1 MDLKEIPTKALLQ
14 ELERRFQELEN
25 GAPVKRMTVKQIAMR
40 LGTSP
45 LTVQRWCR
53 EGMPTSQGK
62 VQLKFKKVGRE
73 NVFEADEVA
82 KIIAI
87 REGR

>member
-1 MDLKEIPTKALLQ
+1 MDLKDIPTKALLQ
-14 ELERRFQELEN
+14 ELERRFEQLEN

-53 EGMPTSQGK
+53 EGMPTPEGK
-62 VQLKFKKVGRE
+62 VSLNFKRVGRE
-73 NVFEADEVA
+73 NVFEPEEVRR
-82 KIIAI
+82 ILAI
-87 REGR
+87 RGA

>member
-1 MDLKEIPTKALLQ
+1 MDLKDIPTKALLQ
-14 ELERRFQELEN
+14 ELERRFEQLEN

-53 EGMPTSQGK
+53 EGMPTAEGK
-62 VQLKFKKVGRE
+62 VSLNFKKVGRE
-73 NVFEADEVA
+73 NVFEPEEVRR
-82 KIIAI
+82 ILAI
-87 REGR
+87 RGA